1 MPGFIKACSVSEVL
15 PGSMKQMVMGNVP
28 VVVLNV
34 DGEYFA
40 LSDTCTHARCSLANE
55 GILDGA
61 VIICGCHGAQFSA
74 SSGKVLSLPATTD
87 LKTYEV
93 KVEAG
98 EVFINV

>member
-1 MPGFIKACSVSEVL
+1 MPGFIKACSVTEVP
-15 PGSMKQMVMGNVP
+15 PGSMKQVVMGSVP

-55 GILDGA
+55 GILEGT
-61 VIICGCHGAQFSA
+61 VITCGCHGAQFSA

-87 LKTYEV
+87 LITYEV
-93 KVEAG
+93 KEEKG
-98 EVFINV
+98 EVFVKI